1 MSWPYDYIIIGAG
14 SAGCAIAN
22 RLAEDYVLN
31 ILILEA
37 GPPDNSFM
45 LKMPA
50 GFASLG
56 DKTPYN
62 WRYETVPQKHCNDR
76 RMYWPRGKTLG
87 GSSSIN
93 AMLYVRGNA
102 WDYDH
107 WRQLGNEGWS
117 YRDVLPFFKKA
128 ENNERGGDD
137 FHGTGGPLN
146 VADQVDPSKL
156 NDGFLKAC
164 EQAGHKRVKDFNG
177 ASQEG
182 VGYYQVTQKD
192 KQRWSTAS
200 AYLRP
205 AVERNKNNV
214 KVISNALVE
223 RIILDGNRAM
233 GVRYVVDG
241 RDEVA
246 RCSREIILSGG
257 AVNSPQ
263 LLMLSGI
270 GPADHLKSVG
280 IRCLHDLPGVGGN
293 LQDHLDAALLQFCK
307 TRDTYDTANKLWSL
321 YQYWRNKKGPGTSP
335 IAETG
340 GFLST
345 QSGLSAPDIQLHFLP
360 VLVVDHGRTKMKKNG
375 YSLHVCTLRPESTGT
390 IRLKSKDP
398 KEHPLID
405 ANYLAERKR
414 PRHAD
419 QGREDRPRDL
429 RPVGPRSL
437 SRRRVPARRGG
448 QDRCRDRAMGARQVR
463 DDLSPGRHLQDGRRQ
478 RHHGGGRQP
487 VPGARDRG
495 PARGRRL
502 GDADAGRRQHQRAHH
517 HDRRARCRP
526 SCRARADRARAGTSS
541 IPPLRLKSLKIIAG
555 SLVVARTADRHRR
568 AAALLSAQ
576 DSRST

>member
-22 RLAEDYVLN
+22 RLAEDYTLN

-37 GPPDNSFM
+37 GPPDDSFM

-117 YRDVLPFFKKA
+117 YNDVLPFFKKA
-128 ENNERGGDD
+128 ENNERGGDE

-146 VADQVDPSKL
+146 VADQVEPSKI
-156 NDGFLKAC
+156 NEGFLKAC
-164 EQAGHKRVKDFNG
+164 EQAGHKRIKDFNG

-205 AVERNKNNV
+205 AVERNRNNV

-223 RIILDGNRAM
+223 RIILDGKRAM
-233 GVRYVVDG
+233 GLRYVVDG

-246 RCSREIILSGG
+246 LCSREIILSGG

-270 GPADHLKSVG
+270 GPADHLKSHG
-280 IRCLHDLPGVGGN
+280 IRVWHDLPGVGSN
-293 LQDHLDAALLQFCK
+293 LQDHLDAAVLQFCK
-307 TRDTYDTANKLWSL
+307 TRDTYDRANKLWSL
-321 YQYWRNKKGPGTSP
+321 YQYWRHKKGPGTSP

-345 QSGLSAPDIQLHFLP
+345 SSGLSAPDIQLHFLP
-360 VLVVDHGRTKMKKNG
+360 VLVVDHGRTQMKKDG
-375 YSLHVCTLRPESTGT
+375 FSLHVCTLRPESTGT
-390 IRLKSKDP
+390 IRLKSSDP

-405 ANYLAERKR
+405 ANYLAERK
-414 PRHAD
+414 D
-419 QGREDRPRDL
+419 LDTLIKGVKLGREIFAQSGLDPYRAAEFQPGAAVKTDAEIEQWVRGHCETIYH
-429 RPVGPRSL
+429 PVGTCKMGPDNDPMAVVDNQC
-437 SRRRVPARRGG
+437 RVRGLEG
-448 QDRCRDRAMGARQVR
+448 LRVVDASVMPTLVGGNTNAPTIMIAERVAAFMQDK
-463 DDLSPGRHLQDGRRQ
+463 
-478 RHHGGGRQP
+478 
-487 VPGARDRG
+487 
-495 PARGRRL
+495 
-502 GDADAGRRQHQRAHH
+502 DA
-517 HDRRARCRP
+517 
-526 SCRARADRARAGTSS
+526 
-541 IPPLRLKSLKIIAG
+541 K
-555 SLVVARTADRHRR
+555 
-568 AAALLSAQ
+568 AAAMAA
-576 DSRST
+576 

>member
-22 RLAEDYVLN
+22 RLAEDYTLN

-37 GPPDNSFM
+37 GPPDDSFM

-107 WRQLGNEGWS
+107 WRQLGNQGWS
-117 YRDVLPFFKKA
+117 YEDVLPFFKKA
-128 ENNERGGDD
+128 ENNERGADP

-146 VADQVDPSKL
+146 VADQVEPSKI
-156 NDGFLKAC
+156 NEGFLKAC

-177 ASQEG
+177 ANQEG

-205 AVERNKNNV
+205 AVERNRNNV

-223 RIILDGNRAM
+223 RIILDGKRAM
-233 GVRYVVDG
+233 GLRYVVDG

-246 RCSREIILSGG
+246 LCSREIILSGG

-270 GPADHLKSVG
+270 GPADHLKSHG
-280 IRCLHDLPGVGGN
+280 IRVWHDLPGVGSN
-293 LQDHLDAALLQFCK
+293 LQDHLDAAVLQFCK
-307 TRDTYDTANKLWSL
+307 TRDTYDRANKLWSL
-321 YQYWRNKKGPGTSP
+321 YQYWRHKKGPGTSP

-345 QSGLSAPDIQLHFLP
+345 SSGLSAPDIQLHFLP
-360 VLVVDHGRTKMKKNG
+360 VLVVDHGRTQMKKDG
-375 YSLHVCTLRPESTGT
+375 FSLHVCTLRPESTGT
-390 IRLKSKDP
+390 IRLKSSDP

-405 ANYLAERKR
+405 ANYLAERK
-414 PRHAD
+414 D
-419 QGREDRPRDL
+419 LDTLIKGVKLGREIFAQSGLDPYRAAEFQPGAAVKTDAEIEQWVRGHCETIYH
-429 RPVGPRSL
+429 PVGTCKMGPDNDPMAVVDNQC
-437 SRRRVPARRGG
+437 RVRGLEG
-448 QDRCRDRAMGARQVR
+448 LRVVDASVMPTLVGGNTNAPTIMIAERVAAFMQDK
-463 DDLSPGRHLQDGRRQ
+463 
-478 RHHGGGRQP
+478 
-487 VPGARDRG
+487 
-495 PARGRRL
+495 
-502 GDADAGRRQHQRAHH
+502 DA
-517 HDRRARCRP
+517 
-526 SCRARADRARAGTSS
+526 
-541 IPPLRLKSLKIIAG
+541 K
-555 SLVVARTADRHRR
+555 
-568 AAALLSAQ
+568 AAAMAA
-576 DSRST
+576 

>member
-14 SAGCAIAN
+14 SAGCTIAN
-22 RLAEDYVLN
+22 RLAENYALN

-37 GPPDNSFM
+37 GPPDTSFM
-45 LKMPA
+45 LRMPA

-117 YRDVLPFFKKA
+117 YNDVLPFFRKA

-146 VADQVDPSKL
+146 VADQVDPSKI
-156 NDGFLKAC
+156 NEGFLKAC

-177 ASQEG
+177 ANQEG

-214 KVISNALVE
+214 KVISNAMVE

-233 GVRYVVDG
+233 GLRYSINGQD
-241 RDEVA
+241 DVA
-246 RCSREIILSGG
+246 LCSGDIILCGG

-280 IRCLHDLPGVGGN
+280 IRPLHDLPGVGGN
-293 LQDHLDAALLQFCK
+293 LQDHLDAAILQFCK
-307 TRDTYDTANKLWSL
+307 TRDTYDTANKLVSL
-321 YQYWRNKKGPGTSP
+321 YQYWRHKKGPGTSP

-340 GFLST
+340 GFLNT
-345 QSGLSAPDIQLHFLP
+345 QSGLSAPDVQLHFLP
-360 VLVVDHGRTKMKKNG
+360 VMVVDHGRTQMKKNG

-390 IRLKSKDP
+390 IRLKTKNP

-405 ANYLAERKR
+405 ANYLAERK
-414 PRHAD
+414 D
-419 QGREDRPRDL
+419 LDTLIKGVKMGREIFAQAGLDPYRAGEFQPGAAVKSDAEIEQWVRAKCETIYH
-429 RPVGPRSL
+429 PVGTCRMGPDNDPMAVVDNQC
-437 SRRRVPARRGG
+437 RVRGLEG
-448 QDRCRDRAMGARQVR
+448 LRVVDASVMPT
-463 DDLSPGRHLQDGRRQ
+463 LI
-478 RHHGGGRQP
+478 GGNTNAPTIMIAER
-487 VPGARDRG
+487 V
-495 PARGRRL
+495 
-502 GDADAGRRQHQRAHH
+502 AGLMQA
-517 HDRRARCRP
+517 
-526 SCRARADRARAGTSS
+526 
-541 IPPLRLKSLKIIAG
+541 K
-555 SLVVARTADRHRR
+555 
-568 AAALLSAQ
+568 AA
-576 DSRST
+576 